1 MYSHTPDWR
10 CKKKKNFFFEQ
21 SYEFTRIPQ
30 SIGCGHDDDAARVHE
45 QLDPRVPCVHVQQP
59 RRKLDGRGW
68 TYVCMCVYVCV
79 CVCICAYKCIDMY
92 TYYMH
97 MYAYILRACPAATLQ
112 TGWSLWDLCV
122 YMSIRVYMCMYTYY
136 TYIYVDVCTSMYG
149 IYTCTCTDIHAHV
162 HIQNRRV
169 RRRAARLTRRRLA
182 FPRCARPCSRRARHT
197 RRRVCLSRWRPFCSA
212 HSQKSVP
219 W

>member
-1 MYSHTPDWR
+1 MNRLTNVLAYPRALAAGTTMMLRVSTSNWTHGSRVYMSSSH
-10 CKKKKNFFFEQ
+10 
-21 SYEFTRIPQ
+21 
-30 SIGCGHDDDAARVHE
+30 AANSMVAVG
-45 QLDPRVPCVHVQQP
+45 P
-59 RRKLDGRGW
+59 
-68 TYVCMCVYVCV
+68 MCV